1 MPPHHNNSCH
11 SNNTHTT
18 CLMYLHEVGKHDADH
33 HEFVNNL
40 EKVWTCQ
47 HAVLQT
53 TVEKV
58 SVKCQHVIQV
68 WYLNITRSISS
79 IISSCINI
87 IISTTII
94 IISSS
99 SSSSINML
107 IYSRCTLIVS
117 ITKSTSLKIVHFF
130 IYSVILFLERWS
142 NYDQTPFLASPVAHI
157 WHVRRGC
164 TLS

>member
-1 MPPHHNNSCH
+1 
-11 SNNTHTT
+11 
-18 CLMYLHEVGKHDADH
+18 MYLHEVGKHDADH

-79 IISSCINI
+79 IISSCINIIISTTIIIISSSSSINI